1 VHRPGSGSVPPFS
14 GAGSG
19 DVPSPVVKLRA
30 ATRSSPL
37 ARWQTEHVI
46 GLLRDAHPGLDVEP
60 VLLTASPDKD
70 LSTPISELGGKG
82 LFAKEVQE
90 AVLDG
95 RADLAVH
102 SAKDLPSQTVPGL
115 VLAAVPERGDARD
128 VLVGATLVD
137 LPVGAVVATG
147 SNRRRVQLQDLR
159 PDLRFVELR
168 GNIQRRVS
176 MAGSTLDDGTAITA
190 IIAAGAALL
199 RQGLEGAI
207 SDWLPPYVMT
217 PQVGQ
222 GALAVECRADDDTTM
237 GLLRAV
243 EHAPSRRQLDAER
256 SFLVALGGDCD
267 LPAGAHATLA
277 DEDPDSEITLRMV
290 IGADDGSRLERA
302 VIRGTD
308 ATTIGAA
315 GVALL
320 PVADLL

>member
-1 VHRPGSGSVPPFS
+1 M
-14 GAGSG
+14 
-19 DVPSPVVKLRA
+19 KLRA

-46 GLLRDAHPGLDVEP
+46 ALLQAAHPGLEVEP
-60 VLLTASPDKD
+60 VLLTSAPDKD
-70 LSTPISELGGKG
+70 LTTPISELGGKG

-115 VLAAVPERGDARD
+115 VLAAVPERGDPRD
-128 VLVGATLVD
+128 VLVGAALVD

-168 GNIQRRVS
+168 GNIQRRVAT
-176 MAGSTLDDGTAITA
+176 AGTTVADGELAGQRITA

-199 RQGLEGAI
+199 RQDMEAAI
-207 SDWLPPYVMT
+207 TDWLPAYVMT

-222 GALAVECRADDDTTM
+222 GALAIECRADDDATIE
-237 GLLRAV
+237 LLRAI
-243 EHAPSRRQLDAER
+243 EHAPSRRRVDAER

-277 DEDPDSEITLRMV
+277 GDDPASEITLRMV
-290 IGADDGSRLERA
+290 VGADDGSRLERA
-302 VIRGTD
+302 VVRGTD
-308 ATTIGAA
+308 ADAIGAE
-315 GVALL
+315 GIALL
-320 PVADLL
+320 PVDELLG

>member
-1 VHRPGSGSVPPFS
+1 M
-14 GAGSG
+14 
-19 DVPSPVVKLRA
+19 KLRA

-46 GLLRDAHPGLDVEP
+46 ALLEAARPGIEVEP
-60 VLLTASPDKD
+60 ALLTSAPDKD
-70 LSTPISELGGKG
+70 LTTPISALGGKG

-95 RADLAVH
+95 RADFAVH

-115 VLAAVPERGDARD
+115 TLASVPERGDPRD
-128 VLVGATLVD
+128 VLVGAALVD
-137 LPVGAVVATG
+137 LPVGAVIATG

-168 GNIQRRVS
+168 GNIQRRVATAGTKIDDGEL
-176 MAGSTLDDGTAITA
+176 AGSRITA
-190 IIAAGAALL
+190 IIAAGAAML
-199 RQGLEGAI
+199 RQDMESDI
-207 SDWLPPYVMT
+207 TDWLPAYVMT

-222 GALAVECRADDDTTM
+222 GALGIECRADDDATRD
-237 GLLRAV
+237 LLAAI
-243 EHAPSRRQLDAER
+243 EHAPSRRRVDAER

-277 DEDPDSEITLRMV
+277 DDDPASEITLRMV

-308 ATTIGAA
+308 AATIGAD
-315 GVALL
+315 GITLL
-320 PVADLL
+320 PVADLLG

>member
-1 VHRPGSGSVPPFS
+1 MR
-14 GAGSG
+14 
-19 DVPSPVVKLRA
+19 LRA

-37 ARWQTEHVI
+37 AQWQTEHVI
-46 GLLRDAHPGLDVEP
+46 ALLEAAHPGLEVEP
-60 VLLTASPDKD
+60 VLLTSAPDKD

-102 SAKDLPSQTVPGL
+102 SAKDLPSQTVPGR
-115 VLAAVPERGDARD
+115 VLAAVPERGDPRD
-128 VLVGATLVD
+128 VLVGAGLVD
-137 LPVGAVVATG
+137 LPVGAVIATG

-168 GNIQRRVS
+168 GNIQRRVAT
-176 MAGSTLDDGTAITA
+176 AGTPVADGELAGTPITA
-190 IIAAGAALL
+190 VIAAGAALL
-199 RQGLEGAI
+199 RQDMEDAI
-207 SDWLPPYVMT
+207 ADWLPAYVMT

-222 GALAVECRADDDTTM
+222 GALAIECRADDEATID
-237 GLLRAV
+237 LLRAI
-243 EHAPSRRQLDAER
+243 EHAPSRRQVDAER

-277 DEDPDSEITLRMV
+277 DGDPDGEITLRMV
-290 IGADDGSRLERA
+290 IGADDGSRVERA

-308 ATTIGAA
+308 PARIGAD

-320 PVADLL
+320 PVDELLG

>member
-1 VHRPGSGSVPPFS
+1 MR
-14 GAGSG
+14 
-19 DVPSPVVKLRA
+19 LRA

-46 GLLRDAHPGLDVEP
+46 ALLEAAHPGLEVEP
-60 VLLTASPDKD
+60 VLLTSAPDKD
-70 LSTPISELGGKG
+70 LSRPISELGGKG

-115 VLAAVPERGDARD
+115 VLAAVPERGDPRD
-128 VLVGATLVD
+128 VLVGAGLVD
-137 LPVGAVVATG
+137 LPVGAVIATG
-147 SNRRRVQLQDLR
+147 ANRRRVQLQDLR

-168 GNIQRRVS
+168 GNIQRRVAT
-176 MAGSTLDDGTAITA
+176 AGTVVADGELAGQRITA
-190 IIAAGAALL
+190 IIAAGAAML
-199 RQGLEGAI
+199 RQDMEAAI
-207 SDWLPPYVMT
+207 TDWLPPYLMT

-222 GALAVECRADDDTTM
+222 GALAIECRADDEGTQAR
-237 GLLRAV
+237 LAAI
-243 EHAPSRRQLDAER
+243 EHAPSRRRVDAER
-256 SFLVALGGDCD
+256 SFLIALGGDCD

-277 DEDPDSEITLRMV
+277 DEDPGSEITLRMV

-308 ATTIGAA
+308 ATTIGAD

>member
-1 VHRPGSGSVPPFS
+1 MR
-14 GAGSG
+14 
-19 DVPSPVVKLRA
+19 LRA

-46 GLLRDAHPGLDVEP
+46 ALLQAAHPGLEVEP
-60 VLLTASPDKD
+60 VLLTSAPDKD
-70 LSTPISELGGKG
+70 LTTPISALGGKG

-115 VLAAVPERGDARD
+115 ALAAVPERGDPRD
-128 VLVGATLVD
+128 VLVGAALVD
-137 LPVGAVVATG
+137 LPVGAIVATG

-176 MAGSTLDDGTAITA
+176 MAGTVIEGAEPPAGQRIA
-190 IIAAGAALL
+190 AVIAAGAALL
-199 RQGLEGAI
+199 RQDMEADI
-207 SDWLPPYVMT
+207 TDWLPSYVMT

-222 GALAVECRADDDTTM
+222 GALAIECRADDEETL
-237 GLLRAV
+237 GLLRAI
-243 EHAPSRRQLDAER
+243 EHAPSRRRVDAER

-277 DEDPDSEITLRMV
+277 DDVDPVSEITLRMV
-290 IGADDGSRLERA
+290 VGADDGSRVERA
-302 VIRGTD
+302 VIRGHD
-308 ATTIGAA
+308 AATIGAD
-315 GVALL
+315 GIALL
-320 PVADLL
+320 PVDDLLGSR

>member
-1 VHRPGSGSVPPFS
+1 
-14 GAGSG
+14 
-19 DVPSPVVKLRA
+19 VKLRA

-46 GLLRDAHPGLDVEP
+46 GLLQAAHPGLEVEP

-70 LSTPISELGGKG
+70 LTTPISELGGKG

-128 VLVGATLVD
+128 VLVGSPLID
-137 LPVGAVVATG
+137 LPVGAVIATG

-168 GNIQRRVS
+168 GNIQRRVAQ
-176 MAGSTLDDGTAITA
+176 AGAALDDGTTITA

-199 RQGLEGAI
+199 RQDLEASI
-207 SDWLPPYVMT
+207 TDWLPPHVMT

-222 GALAVECRADDDTTM
+222 GALAVECRADDTAT
-237 GLLRAV
+237 LELVRAI

-277 DEDPDSEITLRMV
+277 DPDDPRGEITLRMV

-302 VIRGTD
+302 VIRGAD
-308 ATTIGAA
+308 ERTIGAD
-315 GVALL
+315 GLALL
-320 PVADLL
+320 PVDELLAGHRPV

>member
-1 VHRPGSGSVPPFS
+1 M
-14 GAGSG
+14 
-19 DVPSPVVKLRA
+19 KLRA

-37 ARWQTEHVI
+37 ARWQTDHVI
-46 GLLRDAHPGLDVEP
+46 ALLEAAHPGLEVEP
-60 VLLTASPDKD
+60 VLLTSAPDKD
-70 LSTPISELGGKG
+70 LTTPISALGGKG

-115 VLAAVPERGDARD
+115 TLAAVPERGDARD
-128 VLVGATLVD
+128 VLVGAALVD

-168 GNIQRRVS
+168 GNIQRRV
-176 MAGSTLDDGTAITA
+176 ATAGTAIEDGELAGTRITA

-199 RQGLEGAI
+199 RQDMEADI
-207 SDWLPPYVMT
+207 TDWLPPYVMT

-222 GALAVECRADDDTTM
+222 GALGIECRADDEAT
-237 GLLRAV
+237 RAALAAI
-243 EHAPSRRQLDAER
+243 EHAPSRRRVDAER

-277 DEDPDSEITLRMV
+277 DDDPDSEITLRMV

-308 ATTIGAA
+308 AAAIGAD
-315 GVALL
+315 GVSLL
-320 PVADLL
+320 PVADLLGG

>member
-1 VHRPGSGSVPPFS
+1 MR
-14 GAGSG
+14 
-19 DVPSPVVKLRA
+19 LRA

-46 GLLRDAHPGLDVEP
+46 ALLEAAHPGIEVEP
-60 VLLTASPDKD
+60 VLLTSAPDKD
-70 LSTPISELGGKG
+70 LTTPISALGGKG

-95 RADLAVH
+95 RADFAVH

-115 VLAAVPERGDARD
+115 TLASVPERGDPRD
-128 VLVGATLVD
+128 VLVGAALVD
-137 LPVGAVVATG
+137 LPVGAVIATG

-168 GNIQRRVS
+168 GNIQRRVATAGTKIEDGEL
-176 MAGSTLDDGTAITA
+176 AGSRITA
-190 IIAAGAALL
+190 IIAAGAAML
-199 RQGLEGAI
+199 RQDMEADI
-207 SDWLPPYVMT
+207 TDWLPAYVMT

-222 GALAVECRADDDTTM
+222 GALGIECRADDDAT
-237 GLLRAV
+237 GDLLAAI
-243 EHAPSRRQLDAER
+243 EHAPSRRRVDAER

-277 DEDPDSEITLRMV
+277 DDDPASEITLRMV

-308 ATTIGAA
+308 AATIGAD
-315 GVALL
+315 GITLL
-320 PVADLL
+320 PVADLLGG

>member
-1 VHRPGSGSVPPFS
+1 MR
-14 GAGSG
+14 
-19 DVPSPVVKLRA
+19 LRA

-46 GLLRDAHPGLDVEP
+46 ALLEAAHPGLEVEP
-60 VLLTASPDKD
+60 VLLTSAPDKD

-102 SAKDLPSQTVPGL
+102 SAKDLPSETVPGL
-115 VLAAVPERGDARD
+115 VLGAVPERGDPRD
-128 VLVGATLVD
+128 VLVGAALVD
-137 LPVGAVVATG
+137 LPVGAVIATG

-159 PDLRFVELR
+159 PDLRFIELR
-168 GNIQRRVS
+168 GNIQRRVAT
-176 MAGSTLDDGTAITA
+176 AGTTVTEGPLAGERITA
-190 IIAAGAALL
+190 IIAAGAAML
-199 RQGLEGAI
+199 RQDMEADI
-207 SDWLPPYVMT
+207 TDWLPPYVMT

-222 GALAVECRADDDTTM
+222 GALGIECREDDDSTRT
-237 GLLRAV
+237 LLAAI
-243 EHAPSRRQLDAER
+243 EHAASRRRVDAER

-267 LPAGAHATLA
+267 LPAGAHATL
-277 DEDPDSEITLRMV
+277 EDDDPAGEITLRMV
-290 IGADDGSRLERA
+290 VGADDGSRVERA

-308 ATTIGAA
+308 AARIGAD

-320 PVADLL
+320 PVDELLG

>member
-1 VHRPGSGSVPPFS
+1 
-14 GAGSG
+14 
-19 DVPSPVVKLRA
+19 VKLRA

-37 ARWQTEHVI
+37 ARWQTDHVI
-46 GLLRDAHPGLDVEP
+46 ALLEAAHPGLEVEP
-60 VLLTASPDKD
+60 VLLTSAPDKD
-70 LSTPISELGGKG
+70 LTTPISALGGKG

-115 VLAAVPERGDARD
+115 TLAAVPERGDARD
-128 VLVGATLVD
+128 VLVGAALVD

-168 GNIQRRVS
+168 GNIQRRV
-176 MAGSTLDDGTAITA
+176 ATAGTAIEDGELAGTRITA

-199 RQGLEGAI
+199 RQDMEADI
-207 SDWLPPYVMT
+207 TDWLPPYVMT

-222 GALAVECRADDDTTM
+222 GALGIECRADDEAT
-237 GLLRAV
+237 RAALAAI
-243 EHAPSRRQLDAER
+243 EHAPSRRRVDAER

-277 DEDPDSEITLRMV
+277 DDDPDSEITLRMV

-308 ATTIGAA
+308 AAAIGAD
-315 GVALL
+315 GVSLL
-320 PVADLL
+320 PVADLLGG

>member
-1 VHRPGSGSVPPFS
+1 LR
-14 GAGSG
+14 
-19 DVPSPVVKLRA
+19 LRA

-46 GLLRDAHPGLDVEP
+46 ALLEAAHPGLEVEP
-60 VLLTASPDKD
+60 VLLTSAPDKD
-70 LSTPISELGGKG
+70 LSRPISELGGKG

-115 VLAAVPERGDARD
+115 VLAAVPERGDPRD
-128 VLVGATLVD
+128 VLVGAGLVD
-137 LPVGAVVATG
+137 LPVGAVIATG
-147 SNRRRVQLQDLR
+147 ANRRRVQLQDLR

-168 GNIQRRVS
+168 GNIQRRVAT
-176 MAGSTLDDGTAITA
+176 AGTVVADGELAGQRITA
-190 IIAAGAALL
+190 IIAAGAAML
-199 RQGLEGAI
+199 RQDMEAAI
-207 SDWLPPYVMT
+207 TDWLPPYLMT

-222 GALAVECRADDDTTM
+222 GALAIECRADDEGTQAR
-237 GLLRAV
+237 LAAI
-243 EHAPSRRQLDAER
+243 EHAPSRRRVDAER
-256 SFLVALGGDCD
+256 SFLIALGGDCD

-277 DEDPDSEITLRMV
+277 DEDPGSEITLRMV

-308 ATTIGAA
+308 ATTIGAD

>member
-1 VHRPGSGSVPPFS
+1 M
-14 GAGSG
+14 
-19 DVPSPVVKLRA
+19 KLRA

-37 ARWQTEHVI
+37 ARWQTGHVI
-46 GLLRDAHPGLDVEP
+46 GLLEAAHSGLEVEP
-60 VLLTASPDKD
+60 VLLTSGPDKD
-70 LSTPISELGGKG
+70 LSTPISALGGKG

-95 RADLAVH
+95 RADFAVH
-102 SAKDLPSQTVPGL
+102 SAKDLPSQDVPGL
-115 VLAAVPERGDARD
+115 VLAAVPERGDPRD
-128 VLVGATLVD
+128 VLVGAVLVD

-168 GNIQRRVS
+168 GNIQRRVAT
-176 MAGSTLDDGTAITA
+176 AGTTIADGELAGARITA

-199 RQGLEGAI
+199 RQDMESAI
-207 SDWLPPYVMT
+207 TDWLPPYVMT

-222 GALAVECRADDDTTM
+222 GALGIECRADDIGTR
-237 GLLRAV
+237 GLLAAI
-243 EHAPSRRQLDAER
+243 EHDPSRRRVEAER

-277 DEDPDSEITLRMV
+277 DDDPDSEITLRMV

-302 VIRGTD
+302 VIRGSD
-308 ATTIGAA
+308 EATIGAD
-315 GVALL
+315 GITLL
-320 PVADLL
+320 PVADLLGG

>member
-1 VHRPGSGSVPPFS
+1 M
-14 GAGSG
+14 
-19 DVPSPVVKLRA
+19 KLRA

-46 GLLRDAHPGLDVEP
+46 ALLEAAHPGIEVEP
-60 VLLTASPDKD
+60 VLVTSAPDKD
-70 LSTPISELGGKG
+70 LSTPISALGGKG

-95 RADLAVH
+95 RADFAVH
-102 SAKDLPSQTVPGL
+102 SAKDLPSRTVPGL
-115 VLAAVPERGDARD
+115 TLASVPERGDPRD
-128 VLVGATLVD
+128 VLVGAALVD
-137 LPVGAVVATG
+137 LPVGAVIATG

-168 GNIQRRVS
+168 GNIQRRVATAGTKLEDGEL
-176 MAGSTLDDGTAITA
+176 AGSRITA
-190 IIAAGAALL
+190 IIAAGAAML
-199 RQGLEGAI
+199 RQDMEADI
-207 SDWLPPYVMT
+207 TDWLPAYVMT

-222 GALAVECRADDDTTM
+222 GALGIECRADDQATR
-237 GLLRAV
+237 GLLAAI
-243 EHAPSRRQLDAER
+243 EHASSRRRVDAER

-277 DEDPDSEITLRMV
+277 DDDPASEITLRMV

-308 ATTIGAA
+308 AATIGAD
-315 GVALL
+315 GITLL
-320 PVADLL
+320 PVADLLG

>member
-1 VHRPGSGSVPPFS
+1 MR
-14 GAGSG
+14 
-19 DVPSPVVKLRA
+19 LRA

-46 GLLRDAHPGLDVEP
+46 GLLEAAHPDVEVEP
-60 VLLTASPDKD
+60 VFLTASPDKD
-70 LSTPISELGGKG
+70 LSTPISALGGKG

-95 RADLAVH
+95 RADFAVH

-115 VLAAVPERGDARD
+115 ELAAVPRRGDARD
-128 VLVGATLVD
+128 VLVGAALVD

-176 MAGSTLDDGTAITA
+176 LAGSAIEGDEALAGEQIAA

-199 RQGLEGAI
+199 RQDMEASI
-207 SDWLPPYVMT
+207 TDWLPPYVMT

-222 GALAVECRADDDTTM
+222 GTLAIECRVDDDATREALAAIQ
-237 GLLRAV
+237 
-243 EHAPSRRQLDAER
+243 HAPSRRELDAER

-277 DEDPDSEITLRMV
+277 AAADPDCEITLRMV
-290 IGADDGSRLERA
+290 IGADDGSRVERA

-308 ATTIGAA
+308 AAAIGVD
-315 GVALL
+315 GLALL
-320 PVADLL
+320 PVDELLGPRPS